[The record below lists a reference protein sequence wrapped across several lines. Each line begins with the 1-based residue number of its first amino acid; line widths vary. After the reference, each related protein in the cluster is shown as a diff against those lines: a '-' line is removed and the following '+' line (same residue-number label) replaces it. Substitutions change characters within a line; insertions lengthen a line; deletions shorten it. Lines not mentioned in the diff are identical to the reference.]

1 LDRRTFLIA
10 AAASVAALACSDGG
24 ADSSTSTSTT
34 LAPTAP
40 TTPTTLS
47 TPTTGA
53 PTTTPTTKA
62 PAPAKFV
69 DTGPHDRGR
78 VALTFHTNGD
88 LSLAQ
93 QLLDVFAARNVVVTA
108 FIVGEW
114 LEANPTWAKK
124 LLDAGHELANHT
136 YSHQTFYKLSPDA
149 MRDEIVR
156 CRDVITRLSGS
167 PGAFFRPSGTDNGTD
182 PPPGVVLEIAGESG
196 YRSVLGY
203 DVDSLDY
210 TDPGAD
216 AVVTHT
222 LATVGPGSIV
232 SMHFGHPG
240 TIAAL
245 PRILDGLD
253 AKNLT
258 PVTASKLLG

>member
-1 LDRRTFLIA
+1 MDRRTFLVA
-10 AAASVAALACSDGG
+10 AAASIAALACSDGG
-24 ADSSTSTSTT
+24 GDTKASGSTT
-34 LAPTAP
+34 TVAP
-40 TTPTTLS
+40 TTS
-47 TPTTGA
+47 
-53 PTTTPTTKA
+53 KA
-62 PAPAKFV
+62 AARARFV
-69 DTGPHDRGR
+69 DTGPHDRDR

-93 QLLDVFAARNVVVTA
+93 QLLDVLTAREVFITSFVV
-108 FIVGEW
+108 GNW
-114 LEANPTWAKK
+114 LDADPTWAKK

-136 YSHQTFYKLSPDA
+136 YTHPSFSTLSPDA

-156 CRDVITRLSGS
+156 CRDALARLSGS
-167 PGAFFRPSGTDNGTD
+167 PGAFFRPSGTDDGTAA
-182 PPPGVVLEIAGESG
+182 PPDVVLDLAREAG
-196 YRSVLGY
+196 YRTVLGF
-203 DVDSLDY
+203 DVDPLDY

-216 AVVTHT
+216 AVATRT
-222 LATVGPGSIV
+222 LARIGPGSIV

-258 PVTASKLLG
+258 PVTASKLLA

>member
-1 LDRRTFLIA
+1 MDRRTFLVA

-24 ADSSTSTSTT
+24 ADTNTSDTT
-34 LAPTAP
+34 TVAP
-40 TTPTTLS
+40 TTPATLS
-47 TPTTGA
+47 TPTTVA
-53 PTTTPTTKA
+53 PSTTPTTK
-62 PAPAKFV
+62 PPSPAKFV
-69 DTGPHDRGR
+69 DTGPHDRDR

-93 QLLDVFAARNVVVTA
+93 QLLDELAARNVVITA

-136 YSHQTFYKLSPDA
+136 YSHPSFLRLSPDA

-156 CRDVITRLSGS
+156 CRDVLARLSGS

-182 PPPGVVLEIAGESG
+182 ALPDVVLELAGVAG
-196 YRSVLGY
+196 YRTVLGF
-203 DVDSLDY
+203 DVDPLDY

-216 AVVTHT
+216 AVATRT
-222 LATVGPGSIV
+222 LAMIGPGSIV
-232 SMHFGHPG
+232 SIHFGHPG

-245 PRILDGLD
+245 PRMLDGLD
-253 AKNLT
+253 AKKLT
-258 PVTASKLLG
+258 PVTASKLLA

>member
-1 LDRRTFLIA
+1 LDRRTFLVA

-24 ADSSTSTSTT
+24 ADTSTSDSTT
-34 LAPTAP
+34 IAPTAP
-40 TTPTTLS
+40 PPTTLS

-53 PTTTPTTKA
+53 PPTTPSTKP

-69 DTGPHDRGR
+69 DTGPHDRDR

-93 QLLDVFAARNVVVTA
+93 QLLDTLAARNVVITA

-136 YSHQTFYKLSPDA
+136 YSHPSFLRLPPDA

-156 CRDVITRLSGS
+156 CRDVLVRLSGS

-182 PPPGVVLEIAGESG
+182 PPPDVALEVAGEAG
-196 YRSVLGY
+196 YRTVLGY
-203 DVDSLDY
+203 DVDPLDY
-210 TDPGAD
+210 NDPGAD
-216 AVVTHT
+216 AVATRT
-222 LATVGPGSIV
+222 LAAVGPGSIV
-232 SMHFGHPG
+232 SIHFGHPG
-240 TIAAL
+240 TVAAL